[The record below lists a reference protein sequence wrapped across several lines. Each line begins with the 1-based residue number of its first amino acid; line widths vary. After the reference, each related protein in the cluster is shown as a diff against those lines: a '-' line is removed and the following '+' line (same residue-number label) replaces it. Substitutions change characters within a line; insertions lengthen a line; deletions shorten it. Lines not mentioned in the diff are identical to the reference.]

1 MANLSSLAG
10 LSHRL
15 EESRARQLQ
24 ERSSQAL
31 QLMRTAVEWKSW
43 EELRT
48 LTKAFQRYLE
58 EIRETDLRRRRDIE
72 ANLSRVSAAR
82 DQLANVTAHK
92 TEATE
97 EVARL
102 SADNVDLR
110 RQLEFD
116 ARQFVALLQSCA
128 HLEKQLGDLR
138 KGKDRDPGKEPTAE
152 TGESDEVGLQRDV
165 KSEKEVPLGA
175 TLPDPVRSDSSSNS
189 RSLCRRAASAAGAS
203 EHEAPSMPPSIR
215 SGNCGT
221 AQSASGLDASPTASL
236 QTPDASPATV
246 VAPGDALPAA
256 SPCSRSQTSEATS
269 QTKNQRLLR
278 DLPLDALGMLQSLVA
293 VKQHLL
299 QLQTA
304 QGEPAVSTSDGTPAR
319 KDPTSPEHAQDDDS
333 TSTAMDSGTSRSSG
347 GGQAHSGCEGPR
359 AMQPEEQNLTKGMLS
374 EELPGSPRPSGRPC
388 DVASPLRPSAL
399 AAAEAAR
406 WAQVKHPQPAAPML
420 WEPVASEPR
429 TATESIVSQP
439 LASSKGMLLT
449 PTKNILTS
457 SLSPAA
463 LPGWQPPDS
472 TMMSPA
478 SQVTPDHQCRGHG
491 HAGGSPARS
500 PVRSQVRAG
509 PSPAPGIAQTP
520 PDSAEPLRASFK
532 QLPAVPPLPC
542 QSPRSPC
549 GAPAHASPAPK
560 YGSSRTTLQTSSPGL
575 RDSTRNAR
583 ADASYVATVQL
594 VRELNNG
601 NVPAA
606 TASSGPPKPYKGLPQ
621 KEVQKLIVERAKRR
635 EAPMSRNAGEA
646 PARTNSKPRE
656 RAERAG
662 RGAASSAASNT
673 KASL

>member
-1 MANLSSLAG
+1 
-10 LSHRL
+10 
-15 EESRARQLQ
+15 
-24 ERSSQAL
+24 
-31 QLMRTAVEWKSW
+31 MRTAVEWKSW

-189 RSLCRRAASAAGAS
+189 RSLCRRAASAAGVEAAS

-319 KDPTSPEHAQDDDS
+319 KDPTSPEHGQDDDS

-359 AMQPEEQNLTKGMLS
+359 AMQPEEQNLAKGMLS
-374 EELPGSPRPSGRPC
+374 EELPGSPRPRL
-388 DVASPLRPSAL
+388 ASSILSLQLGTQEL
-399 AAAEAAR
+399 ADG
-406 WAQVKHPQPAAPML
+406 WQKAPML

-463 LPGWQPPDS
+463 LPGRQPPDS

-478 SQVTPDHQCRGHG
+478 SQVTPGHQCRGHG

-509 PSPAPGIAQTP
+509 LGMHMSIRSDNAQSRCSKTLKGSI
-520 PDSAEPLRASFK
+520 DMRLR
-532 QLPAVPPLPC
+532 QP
-542 QSPRSPC
+542 
-549 GAPAHASPAPK
+549 
-560 YGSSRTTLQTSSPGL
+560 
-575 RDSTRNAR
+575 
-583 ADASYVATVQL
+583 ATVKQ
-594 VRELNNG
+594 V
-601 NVPAA
+601 
-606 TASSGPPKPYKGLPQ
+606 
-621 KEVQKLIVERAKRR
+621 
-635 EAPMSRNAGEA
+635 
-646 PARTNSKPRE
+646 
-656 RAERAG
+656 
-662 RGAASSAASNT
+662 
-673 KASL
+673 